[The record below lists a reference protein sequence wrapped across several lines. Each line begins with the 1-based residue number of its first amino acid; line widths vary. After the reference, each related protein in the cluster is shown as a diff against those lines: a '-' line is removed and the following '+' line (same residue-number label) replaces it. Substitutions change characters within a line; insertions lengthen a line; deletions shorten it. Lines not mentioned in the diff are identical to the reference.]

1 MDSLNFTIDGDLGL
15 PGFVRVPP
23 PFGTRRDAVRAIHA
37 TLARVENDARQA
49 SAATAHQVSRARRH
63 RRLTVLAIGV
73 ACTVAAAL
81 IGSHTG
87 KRQQPIPH
95 IDPTQYAAIAQA
107 PVPSAPQNALVADTA
122 PDIAAN
128 AANAATDRVEVAPVQ
143 TEAVPSAEAQPD
155 INVAAKPKA
164 EAAPVLSKL
173 ADPATKPRTLA
184 RATSRT
190 AAPAAPARSAAKTYD
205 APVAIERYHALDDTA
220 PVTSGYVAPGTS
232 VRIELQRHTRL
243 TD

>member
-37 TLARVENDARQA
+37 TLARVESDARQA
-49 SAATAHQVSRARRH
+49 AAATAHQVSRARRH

-128 AANAATDRVEVAPVQ
+128 AATDSVEVAPVK
-143 TEAVPSAEAQPD
+143 TEAVPSAEAPPD
-155 INVAAKPKA
+155 INIAAKPKA

-184 RATSRT
+184 RATGRA
-190 AAPAAPARSAAKTYD
+190 AAPAAPARSVAKTDD
-205 APVAIERYHALDDTA
+205 APEVIERYHALDDTA

>member
-23 PFGTRRDAVRAIHA
+23 PFGTPRHAVRAIHA
-37 TLARVENDARQA
+37 TLARAEDDARLA
-49 SAATAHQVSRARRH
+49 AAATAHQVSRAQWH

-81 IGSHTG
+81 VGSHTG
-87 KRQQPIPH
+87 KRRQPIPH
-95 IDPTQYAAIAQA
+95 IDPAQYAAIAQA
-107 PVPSAPQNALVADTA
+107 PVPSVPQDAFAADTA
-122 PDIAAN
+122 PSVAAN
-128 AANAATDRVEVAPVQ
+128 TAADKDEAAPAK
-143 TEAVPSAEAQPD
+143 TEAVPSVEAPPD
-155 INVAAKPKA
+155 ISVAAKPKA
-164 EAAPVLSKL
+164 EAVPAPLPSKQ
-173 ADPATKPRTLA
+173 ADTATKPRTLA
-184 RATSRT
+184 RATGRT
-190 AAPAAPARSAAKTYD
+190 AAPAAPARPAASTYD
-205 APVAIERYHALDDTA
+205 EPVAIESYRALDDTA